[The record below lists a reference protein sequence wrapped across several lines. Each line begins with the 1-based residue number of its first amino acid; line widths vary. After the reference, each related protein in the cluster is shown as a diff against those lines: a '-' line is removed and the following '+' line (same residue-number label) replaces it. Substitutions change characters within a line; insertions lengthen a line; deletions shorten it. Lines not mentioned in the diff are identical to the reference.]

1 MLSKNIE
8 ELVHFLI
15 LIYLQKAKHTI
26 VTVELSMFASF
37 MAVVLPISQM
47 LQLFCP
53 AGLPKL
59 PPAAVRTSSASI
71 GQIMEAV
78 YGIPY

>member
-8 ELVHFLI
+8 ELVHFFI

-47 LQLFCP
+47 LQLFFP
-53 AGLPKL
+53 AGRRKL
-59 PPAAVRTSSASI
+59 PPATSSASI
-71 GQIMEAV
+71 GQIIEAV